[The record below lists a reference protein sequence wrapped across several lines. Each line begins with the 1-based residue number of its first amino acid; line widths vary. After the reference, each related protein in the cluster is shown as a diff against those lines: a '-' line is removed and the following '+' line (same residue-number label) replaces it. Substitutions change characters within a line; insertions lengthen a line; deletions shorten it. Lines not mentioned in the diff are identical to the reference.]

1 MPALGA
7 KLEIFLYLGVA
18 IGTFLGVGWLRLVLV
33 PLLVLGLGLFLNP
46 GVGLIHTPATL
57 VQAYVMMDYASS
69 MYFTQMKA
77 FNFKVGF
84 NMLIGSNR
92 SSRIL

>member
-1 MPALGA
+1 MYDY
-7 KLEIFLYLGVA
+7 KSS
-18 IGTFLGVGWLRLVLV
+18 GTDAAPWGRDIRAVV
-33 PLLVLGLGLFLNP
+33 LNP
-46 GVGLIHTPATL
+46 GVGIIFTPATL

-69 MYFTQMKA
+69 MYLTQMKA
-77 FNFKVGF
+77 FNFKLGF